1 MLKLNQLT
9 IQDSKMKLYI
19 EEKIGSR
26 KTGRN
31 LYLDKVAPTKGE
43 LTSLLGS
50 KEFYINGE
58 KYFVS
63 QVKAKQSSE
72 NTALGLVLGALI
84 GLAGG
89 AAGVA
94 AGGVIGGLIGK
105 DNDIKEQEKVNK
117 FNGSK
122 L

>member
-1 MLKLNQLT
+1 
-9 IQDSKMKLYI
+9 MKLYI
-19 EEKIGSR
+19 EQKSGNQ
-26 KTGRN
+26 KTGKT
-31 LYLDKVAPTKGE
+31 LYLDKVAPTKSD
-43 LTSLLGS
+43 LALLLGS
-50 KEFYINGE
+50 KEFYINGD

-72 NTALGLVLGALI
+72 NIGLGLMIGAII

-105 DNDIKEQEKVNK
+105 DSDIKEQDKVNK